1 MTSSRDKRRKRSH
14 HAREEC
20 RIRTPRCVALEDWAV
35 SGDSSGQPTTLHLA
49 RSVLL
54 KSASEM
60 SFRTLSEET
69 ETLAACEVPRTE
81 MLQNKKTASVSGGP
95 KPFVCVGRS
104 SEKVTEWS
112 NGPRF
117 AMPGN

>member
-1 MTSSRDKRRKRSH
+1 MPHQDTKICSARRLGLVWRFIGATNHTSLGKKR
-14 HAREEC
+14 
-20 RIRTPRCVALEDWAV
+20 
-35 SGDSSGQPTTLHLA
+35 PT
-49 RSVLL
+49 